1 MPNAFRMP
9 CSISLSDAN
18 GLTTR
23 FGPVDPDDLTAILDL
38 GCCVRDAWNVAE
50 LRLEVI
56 ADAHVSP

>member
-1 MPNAFRMP
+1 ML

-18 GLTTR
+18 GLTTL
-23 FGPVDPDDLTAILDL
+23 GPVDPDDLTAILDL

-50 LRLEVI
+50 LSLEVI